1 MTMFKQIGSI
11 LVLASV
17 LLIVAVFYIANVE
30 AQVQLQQSPA
40 TSVST
45 IDRNEQIDITDRGF
59 RLVVCDGPVLPPGVT
74 ERPGYVPCDFNAI
87 MKQAQRLISVAM
99 VVGVLVAIFG
109 FIYAGLLMISG
120 APDKIKHAKKIFSG
134 VLIGFIIMLS
144 AWFIVYQVLDWLTE
158 EKGYSSL
165 LGNP

>member
-1 MTMFKQIGSI
+1 MTMFKQSRLI
-11 LVLASV
+11 LVLASA
-17 LLIVAVFYIANVE
+17 LFIIEALCIADVE
-30 AQVQLQQSPA
+30 AQVQIQQSPA

-59 RLVVCDGPVLPPGVT
+59 RLVVCDGPAGANTNNDPN
-74 ERPGYVPCDFNAI
+74 YVVCDFNAI
-87 MKQAQRLISVAM
+87 MKQVQRLINVAM
-99 VVGVLVAIFG
+99 VAGVLVAIFG

-120 APDKIKHAKKIFSG
+120 APDKINHAKKIFRG